1 MVEKKKLAIKDQS
14 ENQTKGK
21 RVFLNFIRKK
31 LSKYRKSGYLW
42 YCIAGLWNTV
52 CLNEK
57 GYLFNSSC
65 EKKLQ

>member
-31 LSKYRKSGYLW
+31 
-42 YCIAGLWNTV
+42 T
-52 CLNEK
+52 E
-57 GYLFNSSC
+57 
-65 EKKLQ
+65 